1 MDTFG
6 VKKIEMRISTNIKWG
21 TLMTKMPDTNLF
33 VGNID
38 DYSITTNDEWAVVHA
53 TQTIHYQI
61 FGWNRTTNKPNKD
74 HPNYI
79 FYEKD
84 NRLSLNWVDGAS
96 YLYKL
101 SGNETFIKTLDFIEK
116 WLPKRKVLVHCD
128 QGFSRS
134 PSLCLLFLSKRK
146 NSISNISYQAAKN
159 DFMQILPQYSPGGIG
174 DYINDNWNEIA

>member
-1 MDTFG
+1 M
-6 VKKIEMRISTNIKWG
+6 I
-21 TLMTKMPDTNLF
+21 KMPDIELF

-38 DYSITTNDEWAVVHA
+38 DLSRISKNEWAIVHA

-61 FGWNRTTNKPNKD
+61 FGWNRTTNKPNKN

-96 YLYKL
+96 YLYKC
-101 SGNETFIKTLDFIEK
+101 SGVETFIKTLDFIEK
-116 WLPKRKVLVHCD
+116 WLQKGQVLVHCD

-134 PSLCLLFLSKRK
+134 PSLCLLFLAKR
-146 NSISNISYQAAKN
+146 NESISNKSYQAARN
-159 DFMQILPQYSPGGIG
+159 EFIQIFPQYSPSGIG
-174 DYINDNWNEIA
+174 DYINENWNAIL